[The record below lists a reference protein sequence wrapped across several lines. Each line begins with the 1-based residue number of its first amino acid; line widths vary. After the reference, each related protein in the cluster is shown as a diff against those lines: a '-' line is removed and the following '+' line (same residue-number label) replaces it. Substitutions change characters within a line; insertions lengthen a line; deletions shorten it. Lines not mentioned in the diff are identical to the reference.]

1 MGCIVNQ
8 SVEKYDGQT
17 GQVRPILLAAMLAG
31 WLAGWMW
38 DRPCCMAFELAS
50 LLYSKPPP
58 PIVFIFKI

>member
-31 WLAGWMW
+31 WLAGWM
-38 DRPCCMAFELAS
+38 DVGSP
-50 LLYSKPPP
+50 LLHGL
-58 PIVFIFKI
+58 